1 MTEHYIDTEKFYI
14 RAIQEADMEQVTA
27 VINNTKFS
35 KLFKNS
41 GDIELQ
47 DTIMR
52 KVYLESQT
60 SYCIFDN
67 GDRFMGY
74 ISISSEGDEG
84 EVSVRLVDMTDIEM
98 IMEIMV
104 AVYKKLG
111 IKAVQNFT
119 VDYAFD

>member
-14 RAIQEADMEQVTA
+14 RAIQETDMEQVTA

-41 GDIELQ
+41 GDIELH

-74 ISISSEGDEG
+74 ISISPEGDEG

-98 IMEIMV
+98 IMEIIV
-104 AVYKKLG
+104 AVYNKLG

>member
-1 MTEHYIDTEKFYI
+1 MAEHYIDTEKFYI
-14 RAIQEADMEQVTA
+14 RAIQESDMEQVTA

-41 GDIELQ
+41 GDIELH

-52 KVYLESQT
+52 IVYLESQT

-74 ISISSEGDEG
+74 ISISPEGDEG
-84 EVSVRLVDMTDIEM
+84 ERSVRLVDMTDIEM

-111 IKAVQNFT
+111 IKAAQNFT
-119 VDYAFD
+119 VDYTFD

>member
-1 MTEHYIDTEKFYI
+1 MTGHYIDTEKFYI

-27 VINNTKFS
+27 VINNTKFA

-47 DTIMR
+47 DTIMQ

-74 ISISSEGDEG
+74 ISVNPEDDEG
-84 EVSVRLVDMTDIEM
+84 EVSVRLADMTDIEM

-111 IKAVQNFT
+111 IKASQNFT

>member
-1 MTEHYIDTEKFYI
+1 MAEHYIDTEKFYI
-14 RAIQEADMEQVTA
+14 RAIQEADMEQVTE

-35 KLFKNS
+35 KLFRNS

-52 KVYLESQT
+52 KVYLEAQT
-60 SYCIFDN
+60 SYCIFDK

-74 ISISSEGDEG
+74 ISISPEGDEG
-84 EVSVRLVDMTDIEM
+84 EVSVRLADMTDIEM

-111 IKAVQNFT
+111 IKAAQNFT
-119 VDYAFD
+119 VNYEFD

>member
-1 MTEHYIDTEKFYI
+1 MAEHYIDTEKFYI

-74 ISISSEGDEG
+74 ISISPEGDEG

-111 IKAVQNFT
+111 KKAAQNFT

>member
-52 KVYLESQT
+52 KVYLEAQT

-74 ISISSEGDEG
+74 ISISPEGDEG
-84 EVSVRLVDMTDIEM
+84 EVSVRLADMTDIEM

-111 IKAVQNFT
+111 IKASQNFT

>member
-1 MTEHYIDTEKFYI
+1 MAEHYIDTDKFYI

-74 ISISSEGDEG
+74 ISISPEGDEG

-98 IMEIMV
+98 IMEIIV

-111 IKAVQNFT
+111 IKAAQNFT
-119 VDYAFD
+119 VNYEFD